1 MPPRFSSEVLGHRDP
16 GLDRGVSIRHTEGIY
31 SKRLKTT
38 SFKMSKA
45 GEHRG
50 ENNANT
56 VYRLTLLNVFIRCWE
71 AKIISPLIYILS
83 VIG

>member
-38 SFKMSKA
+38 SFKMSEA

-50 ENNANT
+50 ERNTHT
-56 VYRLTLLNVFIRCWE
+56 VYRLSLFNVCSKCWG
-71 AKIISPLIYILS
+71 ARIISPLTDILA